1 MSASVASRQFEER
14 GTLLPGKGQMPA
26 LRRAALARFEAQGWP
41 NRRIESWRYTDLSP
55 LASKSFDYVAAAP
68 PAEVLAL
75 AADAVAGLALNPG
88 TTRLVFVD
96 GYWVE
101 ALSSLTSE
109 LVLEVNVLGTKPE
122 ALLASDVAGES
133 ALAALNQA
141 FARDGAE
148 ILAASA
154 LTRPVAIVVI
164 GSGRGLAQQLRFRLS
179 LAAGARL
186 TVVEHRIELANA
198 EEAWLNSV
206 TDIDLAGNSHL
217 ELLRLPY
224 TGCNPRGLTL
234 ARDKSLAKKLFAY
247 HRVPAP
253 DFTVVPLNRK
263 PSVRKK
269 DLQFPLIVKS
279 PTYESSIGIS
289 QASVVANEDQLAR
302 RVQFIHQ
309 SIGTAAI
316 VEQYVDGR
324 ELYVGV
330 MGNLRLQVFPVWEM
344 SFAKM
349 GESSWHIA
357 TERVKWSVAYQKRH
371 GIETAAADLPPEMVS
386 QIQHLA
392 KRAYRALDLTGY
404 ARIDLRMRADG
415 KLFVIEANP
424 NPQLAQGE
432 DFAESARHAGVE
444 YGPLLD
450 RIMSLGLQWRP
461 SRMAHDIE

>member
-1 MSASVASRQFEER
+1 MTQ
-14 GTLLPGKGQMPA
+14 
-26 LRRAALARFEAQGWP
+26 RRVLVLVHKDLVPPDSP
-41 NRRIESWRYTDLSP
+41 NL
-55 LASKSFDYVAAAP
+55 
-68 PAEVLAL
+68 AEVPTAPWRMEWDVVSTLREGGCEL
-75 AADAVAGLALNPG
+75 RVIGVHDDLTPIRHNVEEFKPDI
-88 TTRLVFVD
+88 VFNLM
-96 GYWVE
+96 E
-101 ALSSLTSE
+101 
-109 LVLEVNVLGTKPE
+109 
-122 ALLASDVAGES
+122 
-133 ALAALNQA
+133 A
-141 FARDGAE
+141 FADIG
-148 ILAASA
+148 
-154 LTRPVAIVVI
+154 VFDQNVV
-164 GSGRGLAQQLRFRLS
+164 SY
-179 LAAGARL
+179 
-186 TVVEHRIELANA
+186 
-198 EEAWLNSV
+198 
-206 TDIDLAGNSHL
+206 L

-263 PSVRKK
+263 PALPKK
-269 DLQFPLIVKS
+269 LKFPLIVKS

-349 GESSWHIA
+349 GEQSWHIA
-357 TERVKWSVAYQKRH
+357 TERVKWSVAYQKKH
-371 GIETAAADLPPEMVS
+371 GIETAAAVLAPEVAA
-386 QIQHLA
+386 QVQHLA

-404 ARIDLRMRADG
+404 ARIDLRMRDDG

-424 NPQLAQGE
+424 NPQLAKGE
-432 DFAESARHAGVE
+432 DFAESARHAGVD

-461 SRMAHDIE
+461 SRMAHDVG

>member
-1 MSASVASRQFEER
+1 MTPKRVLVLVHKDLVPPESA
-14 GTLLPGKGQMPA
+14 
-26 LRRAALARFEAQGWP
+26 
-41 NRRIESWRYTDLSP
+41 D
-55 LASKSFDYVAAAP
+55 
-68 PAEVLAL
+68 PAEVPTASWRMEYDVVSTLRKKGFEL
-75 AADAVAGLALNPG
+75 RVIGVHDDLTPIRHNVEEFKPDI
-88 TTRLVFVD
+88 VFNLM
-96 GYWVE
+96 E
-101 ALSSLTSE
+101 
-109 LVLEVNVLGTKPE
+109 
-122 ALLASDVAGES
+122 
-133 ALAALNQA
+133 A
-141 FARDGAE
+141 FADIG
-148 ILAASA
+148 
-154 LTRPVAIVVI
+154 VFDQNVV
-164 GSGRGLAQQLRFRLS
+164 SY
-179 LAAGARL
+179 
-186 TVVEHRIELANA
+186 
-198 EEAWLNSV
+198 
-206 TDIDLAGNSHL
+206 L

-253 DFTVVPLNRK
+253 DFTVVPLNRR
-263 PSVRKK
+263 PAVRKK
-269 DLQFPLIVKS
+269 NLKFPLIVKS

-289 QASVVANEDQLAR
+289 QASVVANEDQLTR

-349 GESSWHIA
+349 GEHSWHIA
-357 TERVKWSVAYQKRH
+357 TERVKWSVAYQKKH
-371 GIETAAADLPPEMVS
+371 GIDTAAAGLTPDVAS
-386 QIQHLA
+386 QVQHLA

-404 ARIDLRMRADG
+404 ARIDLRMREDG

-432 DFAESARHAGVE
+432 DFAESARHAGVD
-444 YGPLLD
+444 YGLLLD

>member
-1 MSASVASRQFEER
+1 MI
-14 GTLLPGKGQMPA
+14 P
-26 LRRAALARFEAQGWP
+26 
-41 NRRIESWRYTDLSP
+41 RRILVLVHKDLVPPASP
-55 LASKSFDYVAAAP
+55 D
-68 PAEVLAL
+68 PAEVPTAPWRMEWDVVSTLRER
-75 AADAVAGLALNPG
+75 GLELRVIGVHDDLTPIRHNVEEFKPDI
-88 TTRLVFVD
+88 VFNLM
-96 GYWVE
+96 E
-101 ALSSLTSE
+101 
-109 LVLEVNVLGTKPE
+109 
-122 ALLASDVAGES
+122 
-133 ALAALNQA
+133 A
-141 FARDGAE
+141 FADIG
-148 ILAASA
+148 
-154 LTRPVAIVVI
+154 VFDQNVV
-164 GSGRGLAQQLRFRLS
+164 SY
-179 LAAGARL
+179 
-186 TVVEHRIELANA
+186 
-198 EEAWLNSV
+198 
-206 TDIDLAGNSHL
+206 L

-234 ARDKSLAKKLFAY
+234 ARDKSLAKKLFTY
-247 HRVPAP
+247 HRVPVP
-253 DFTVVPLNRK
+253 DFTVVPLNRRASL
-263 PSVRKK
+263 PKK
-269 DLQFPLIVKS
+269 LKFPLIVKS
-279 PTYESSIGIS
+279 QTYESSIGIS
-289 QASVVANEDQLAR
+289 QASVVANEDQLTR

-349 GESSWHIA
+349 GEHSWHIA
-357 TERVKWSVAYQKRH
+357 TERVKWSVDYQKKH
-371 GIETAAADLPPEMVS
+371 GIDTAAADLPPEMTLQV
-386 QIQHLA
+386 QHLA

-404 ARIDLRMRADG
+404 ARIDLRMGADG